1 MLRRPPRSTLF
12 PYTTLFRSP
21 EIVFSLAEHYEQ
33 LNSFISS
40 WLRTSIKKHPI
51 HYCWGAL
58 YPVLS
63 SRFYLVIYYIR
74 ETDSRCFALKDK
86 MMYAFPNEW
95 KITSI

>member
-1 MLRRPPRSTLF
+1 MFYYMEKVKYMQMYVLC
-12 PYTTLFRSP
+12 YCVKNKEKYP

-63 SRFYLVIYYIR
+63 NRFYLVIYYIR
-74 ETDSRCFALKDK
+74 ETDSR
-86 MMYAFPNEW
+86 
-95 KITSI
+95 